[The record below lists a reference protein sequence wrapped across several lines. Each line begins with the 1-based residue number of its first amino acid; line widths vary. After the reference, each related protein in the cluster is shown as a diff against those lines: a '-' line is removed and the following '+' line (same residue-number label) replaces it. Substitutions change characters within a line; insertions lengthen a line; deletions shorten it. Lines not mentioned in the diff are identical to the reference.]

1 MGKFDSSYLIFS
13 CYYCW
18 IYFKKVVSSAKI
30 NGHCVYGFNFYS
42 IRFIHINGAYKAKC
56 FGLDELEKRLPY

>member
-30 NGHCVYGFNFYS
+30 NDHCVYGFNFYS
-42 IRFIHINGAYKAKC
+42 IHINGAYKAKC